1 MKWIIIAL
9 VLIALFIITYFICQ
23 VIDEIEVN
31 NENIYIEQKKKKK

>member
-9 VLIALFIITYFICQ
+9 VLIALFTITYFICQ